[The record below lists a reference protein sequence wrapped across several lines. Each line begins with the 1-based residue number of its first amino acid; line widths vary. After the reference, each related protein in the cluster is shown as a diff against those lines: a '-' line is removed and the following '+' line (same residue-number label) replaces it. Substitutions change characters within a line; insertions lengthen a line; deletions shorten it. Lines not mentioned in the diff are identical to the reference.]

1 MTKPLMAFQEVRDCL
16 KQRFPMLMID
26 KVVELV
32 PNARISA
39 VKNITGNEL
48 QFLGHFPEFAIMPG
62 TLIIEA
68 IGQAASI
75 LFAKTTDSG
84 FRAGE
89 LLVLGSV
96 IDMRFLAPVLPGDQL
111 RLDVHILKLAGD
123 IALVEGTAS
132 VDEVTAARGRLGFA
146 RRSIEAVGR
155 G

>member
-1 MTKPLMAFQEVRDCL
+1 MTKPLMAFQDVRECL

-32 PNARISA
+32 PNARIAA
-39 VKNITGNEL
+39 VKNVTGNEP

-84 FRAGE
+84 FRPGE

-96 IDMRFLAPVLPGDQL
+96 IDMRFLAPVVPGDQL
-111 RLDVHILKLAGD
+111 HLDVRILKLAGD
-123 IALVEGTAS
+123 IALVEGTAR
-132 VDEVTAARGRLGFA
+132 VDDVTVARGRLAFA
-146 RRSIEAVGR
+146 RRSIEAIDR